1 MSKIKNNNQL
11 TLPKFDPVP
20 SAEFAHNV
28 LGDLGINGVLIG
40 RLAVWTW
47 LPDPSDHT
55 YTKDFDLAIE
65 KGNRLNVAKYLSDKN
80 YNISELVIGGFNV
93 NIPDENINV
102 DFIDR
107 YSEEEGDFSDLFQD
121 AITKSN
127 ETVNI
132 EGIEFK
138 VVSIDHLAAMKIA
151 TMEKK
156 DEEDAKNLL
165 QSEKPD
171 IERLRIIVK
180 KFLGPVAKI
189 RLEQI
194 LREIGHRSAQQR
206 RKYKSGH

>member
-11 TLPKFDPVP
+11 TLPKFDPAP
-20 SAEFAHNV
+20 SAKFAYNV
-28 LGDLGINGVLIG
+28 LEDLGINGVLIG

-47 LPDPSDHT
+47 LTDPSDHT

-65 KGNRLNVAKYLSDKN
+65 KDNRLNVAKYLSDKN
-80 YNISELVIGGFNV
+80 YKINELVIGGFNV
-93 NIPDENINV
+93 KIPDESVNV

-121 AITKSN
+121 AIMKSD
-127 ETVNI
+127 EKVNI
-132 EGIEFK
+132 EGLEFK
-138 VVSIDHLAAMKIA
+138 VVSIEHLIAMKIA

-156 DEEDAKNLL
+156 DEEDAKKLL
-165 QSEKPD
+165 QSDKAD
-171 IERLRIIVK
+171 IERIRIIIK

-194 LREIGHRSAQQR
+194 LREIGHRSAHKR
-206 RKYKSGH
+206 RKYKNSH